1 MLLKRHSQK
10 IDVLK
15 SVPLLGT
22 LSRHHLDLIAR
33 HADEVSVPS
42 GRVLA
47 RQGGLCREFFVVL
60 EGRARVEQNRKRI
73 ATVRKGEM
81 VGEMSLI
88 DNKPRGAT
96 VTSETPMSLLVIESR
111 AFSALLDDIPQ
122 LRKKVMVTLCERL
135 RAANAKLAVMN

>member
-10 IDVLK
+10 VDVLK

-22 LSRHHLDLIAR
+22 MSRRHLDLVAR
-33 HADEVSVPS
+33 HADEVSVPA

-60 EGRARVEQNRKRI
+60 EGRARVEQSGKRI
-73 ATVRKGEM
+73 AAIGKGEM
-81 VGEMSLI
+81 LGEMSLI

-96 VTSETPMSLLVIESR
+96 VIAETPMTLLVIESR
-111 AFSALLDDIPQ
+111 SFGVLLDDVPE
-122 LRKKVMVTLCERL
+122 LRKKVLVTLCERL
-135 RAANAKLAVMN
+135 RAANAKLALMN